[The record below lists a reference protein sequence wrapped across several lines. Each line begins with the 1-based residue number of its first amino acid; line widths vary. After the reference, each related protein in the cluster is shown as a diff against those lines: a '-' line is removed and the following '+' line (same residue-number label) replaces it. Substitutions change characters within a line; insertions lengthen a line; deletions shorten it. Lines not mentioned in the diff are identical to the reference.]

1 MLTICSITQITL
13 LLMLFK
19 SDEFELMIEDFICKA
34 KFNCIKSNIPPKS
47 RYAFNSNVKLTNKFF
62 GWIINC
68 VKKICYALENIF
80 YDTLEGSKF
89 LKINQP
95 HYIRTLIQGMIAERF
110 LLKFPKVPLSLT
122 SIMLSGYHYF
132 PQITAFSSSMKKHF
146 VGVLCKNK
154 IVGNYLLNFM
164 NNNLFFS
171 HFFGSND
178 PTRLNYIQN
187 IELLTHEIKFRNG
200 PDPNF
205 FLKHTT
211 FTNKLDYFLDRHLQ
225 INITLES

>member
-1 MLTICSITQITL
+1 
-13 LLMLFK
+13 
-19 SDEFELMIEDFICKA
+19 
-34 KFNCIKSNIPPKS
+34 
-47 RYAFNSNVKLTNKFF
+47 
-62 GWIINC
+62 
-68 VKKICYALENIF
+68 
-80 YDTLEGSKF
+80 
-89 LKINQP
+89 
-95 HYIRTLIQGMIAERF
+95 
-110 LLKFPKVPLSLT
+110 
-122 SIMLSGYHYF
+122 
-132 PQITAFSSSMKKHF
+132 MKKHF
-146 VGVLCKNK
+146 VSILCKNK

-200 PDPNF
+200 SDPNF